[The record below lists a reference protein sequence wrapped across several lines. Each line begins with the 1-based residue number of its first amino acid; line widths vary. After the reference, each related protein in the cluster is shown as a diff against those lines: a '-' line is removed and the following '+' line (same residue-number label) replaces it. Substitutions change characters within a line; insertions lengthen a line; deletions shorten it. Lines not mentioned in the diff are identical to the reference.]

1 MILKKIHDRI
11 QNGLAVFV
19 LGVILRRK
27 AMKKKPKQSS
37 VHSPF
42 ICDTCKCEACVFH
55 IGDIKIPC
63 ANLKR
68 SNR

>member
-1 MILKKIHDRI
+1 
-11 QNGLAVFV
+11 
-19 LGVILRRK
+19 
-27 AMKKKPKQSS
+27 MKKKPKQSS

-42 ICDTCKCEACVFH
+42 LCDTCKCEACVFH